1 MANAGR
7 LRMPAVVSAAAARR
21 PARRPREERKSEI
34 VDVAAEVF
42 CERGYERAAM
52 AEIAARLQ
60 VVEGTIYK
68 HFETKRALLS
78 RVLERWYEGIHAD
91 TAGQLAGISGDRQRL
106 RYLVWRHLRAL
117 ADDPK
122 MCRLIFS
129 EVRSEPT
136 YLQSELYRLNKR
148 YTEMLVDVLR
158 AGVKNGSFR
167 RSLPLPLARDLIY
180 GGIEHHVWG
189 YLYGGS
195 SLHPDRLADQ
205 ICELLCE
212 GIADRQPVAQ
222 LAEQTERLAGLVSR
236 LERASRRNG
245 VSRQ

>member
-1 MANAGR
+1 M
-7 LRMPAVVSAAAARR
+7 SAAADNKR

-34 VDVAAEVF
+34 VDIAAEVF

-52 AEIAARLQ
+52 AEIASRLQ

-78 RVLERWYEGIHAD
+78 RVLERWYERIHAD
-91 TAGQLAGISGDRQRL
+91 TAAQLAGISGDRQRL

-136 YLQSELYRLNKR
+136 YLQSELHRLNKR
-148 YTEMLVDVLR
+148 YTEMLTAVLR
-158 AGVKNGSFR
+158 TGAKNGSFR
-167 RSLPLPLARDLIY
+167 KSLPLPLVRDLIY

-195 SLHPDRLADQ
+195 SLHPDQLADQ
-205 ICELLCE
+205 IVELLCA
-212 GIADRQPVAQ
+212 GIADREPAAQ
-222 LAEQTERLAGLVSR
+222 LAEQTERLAGLVTR
-236 LERASRRNG
+236 LERANKRNG
-245 VSRQ
+245 ALKE